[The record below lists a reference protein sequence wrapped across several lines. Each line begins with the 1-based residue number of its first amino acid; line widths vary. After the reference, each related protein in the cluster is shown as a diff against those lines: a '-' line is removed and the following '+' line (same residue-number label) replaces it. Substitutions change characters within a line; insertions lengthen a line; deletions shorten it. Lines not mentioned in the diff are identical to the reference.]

1 MEINKIIAEELRV
14 KESQVEAAIGLLDE
28 GDTVPFIARYRKEKT
43 GGLTDADLRTL
54 EERLTYLRNLDE
66 REKTVIESIDAQGKL
81 TPELKEKILKAL
93 TLSEVEDL
101 YRPYKPKRKTR
112 ANIAKEK
119 GLEPLA
125 LYLKAGKKE
134 KDLKTYAESFM
145 NKEKGVLSY
154 EDALA
159 GAKDILAEEISDN
172 ADYRAFVKDEIRTYG
187 FMTSKEIKKEEHD
200 TYGHY
205 ASFRAP
211 LPRLRPHQILA
222 MNRGE
227 KEGYLKVGLE
237 YKTDFIKRKIAKD
250 YTFNNVYFVEMNEA
264 IDDALKRLILPSV
277 ENEIRSELTEKAED
291 ESIEVFKKNL
301 KSLLMVPPL
310 KNKRVLGFDPGFR
323 TGCKY
328 AFVNENGILE
338 KVGIS
343 MITANSKATVERSKE
358 ELTELLKKN
367 PVDYIA
373 LGNGTASRESEEILR
388 DIVEK
393 NHLPEKIFIVN
404 EAGASVYSAS
414 KLGEEEFP
422 DLTVEKRSA
431 VSLARRLQDPLN
443 ELVKIDPK
451 SIGVGQYQHDMNQ
464 KKLGESLYGV
474 VESCVNEVGVDVNTA
489 SVSILSYISGI
500 SSSLAKNI
508 VAYLKE
514 NGRFEDRNELKKVK
528 LMGPKAYEQ
537 CAGFL
542 RIYGGDEELDTTA
555 IHPESY
561 IVAKDVMRLAGIDL
575 LKDGESVKS
584 EKLKSF
590 DEASYL
596 SDHPEVGKPTLDAI
610 LEEIVRPGRDIR
622 EEAKLVELNR
632 EVKDIKD
639 LKPGMILNG
648 TVRNI
653 MDFGLFVD
661 INVHKDGLVYIKEA
675 SKERV
680 DDLTSLFSVGDIVK
694 VKVLSVDPE
703 KQRISLSITQAEE
716 QGDPRRN

>member
-1 MEINKIIAEELRV
+1 MEINKIIAEELKV
-14 KESQVEAAIGLLDE
+14 KETQVEAAIGLLDE

-112 ANIAKEK
+112 ASIAKEK

-561 IVAKDVMRLAGIDL
+561 KVAKDVMRLAGIDL
-575 LKDGESVKS
+575 LKDVESVKS

-622 EEAKLVELNR
+622 EEAKIVELNR

-703 KQRISLSITQAEE
+703 KQRISLSIRQAEE
-716 QGDPRRN
+716 

>member
-1 MEINKIIAEELRV
+1 MEINKIIAEELKV
-14 KESQVEAAIGLLDE
+14 KETQVEAAIGLLDE

-66 REKTVIESIDAQGKL
+66 REKTVIESIDVQGKL

-112 ANIAKEK
+112 ASIAKEK

-343 MITANSKATVERSKE
+343 MITANSKASVERSKE

-561 IVAKDVMRLAGIDL
+561 KVAKDVMRLAGIDL

-590 DEASYL
+590 DEASIYRTIRK
-596 SDHPEVGKPTLDAI
+596 SANPRSTRFSKKSS
-610 LEEIVRPGRDIR
+610 VRD
-622 EEAKLVELNR
+622 
-632 EVKDIKD
+632 
-639 LKPGMILNG
+639 G
-648 TVRNI
+648 TSARKRKSSN
-653 MDFGLFVD
+653 
-661 INVHKDGLVYIKEA
+661 
-675 SKERV
+675 
-680 DDLTSLFSVGDIVK
+680 
-694 VKVLSVDPE
+694 
-703 KQRISLSITQAEE
+703 
-716 QGDPRRN
+716 

>member
-1 MEINKIIAEELRV
+1 
-14 KESQVEAAIGLLDE
+14 
-28 GDTVPFIARYRKEKT
+28 
-43 GGLTDADLRTL
+43 
-54 EERLTYLRNLDE
+54 
-66 REKTVIESIDAQGKL
+66 
-81 TPELKEKILKAL
+81 
-93 TLSEVEDL
+93 
-101 YRPYKPKRKTR
+101 
-112 ANIAKEK
+112 
-119 GLEPLA
+119 
-125 LYLKAGKKE
+125 
-134 KDLKTYAESFM
+134 
-145 NKEKGVLSY
+145 
-154 EDALA
+154 
-159 GAKDILAEEISDN
+159 
-172 ADYRAFVKDEIRTYG
+172 
-187 FMTSKEIKKEEHD
+187 
-200 TYGHY
+200 
-205 ASFRAP
+205 
-211 LPRLRPHQILA
+211 
-222 MNRGE
+222 
-227 KEGYLKVGLE
+227 
-237 YKTDFIKRKIAKD
+237 
-250 YTFNNVYFVEMNEA
+250 
-264 IDDALKRLILPSV
+264 
-277 ENEIRSELTEKAED
+277 
-291 ESIEVFKKNL
+291 
-301 KSLLMVPPL
+301 MVPPL

-561 IVAKDVMRLAGIDL
+561 KVAKDVMRLAGIDL

-590 DEASYL
+590 DEVSYL

-622 EEAKLVELNR
+622 EEAKIVELNR

-661 INVHKDGLVYIKEA
+661 INVHKDGLVYIREA

-703 KQRISLSITQAEE
+703 KQRISLSIRQAEE
-716 QGDPRRN
+716 

>member
-1 MEINKIIAEELRV
+1 MEINKIIAEELKV
-14 KESQVEAAIGLLDE
+14 KETQVEAAVGLLDE

-112 ANIAKEK
+112 ASIAKEK

-343 MITANSKATVERSKE
+343 MITANSKASVERSKE

-561 IVAKDVMRLAGIDL
+561 KVAKDVMRLAGIDL
-575 LKDGESVKS
+575 LKDVESVKS

-622 EEAKLVELNR
+622 EEAKIVELNR

-703 KQRISLSITQAEE
+703 KQRISLSIRQAEE
-716 QGDPRRN
+716 

>member
-1 MEINKIIAEELRV
+1 MEINKIIAEELKV
-14 KESQVEAAIGLLDE
+14 KETQVEAAIGLLDE

-66 REKTVIESIDAQGKL
+66 REKTVIESIDVQGKL

-112 ANIAKEK
+112 ASIAKEK

-343 MITANSKATVERSKE
+343 MITANSKASVERSKE

-561 IVAKDVMRLAGIDL
+561 KVAKDVMRLAGIDL

-622 EEAKLVELNR
+622 EEAKIVELNR

-703 KQRISLSITQAEE
+703 KQRISLSIRQADE
-716 QGDPRRN
+716 

>member
-1 MEINKIIAEELRV
+1 MEINKIIAEELKV
-14 KESQVEAAIGLLDE
+14 KETQVEAAIGLLDE

-112 ANIAKEK
+112 ASIAKEK

-500 SSSLAKNI
+500 PSSLAKNI

-561 IVAKDVMRLAGIDL
+561 KVAKDVMRLAGIDL
-575 LKDGESVKS
+575 LKDVESVKS

-622 EEAKLVELNR
+622 EEAKIVELNR

-703 KQRISLSITQAEE
+703 KQRISLSIRRAEE
-716 QGDPRRN
+716 

>member
-1 MEINKIIAEELRV
+1 MEINKIIAEELKV
-14 KESQVEAAIGLLDE
+14 KETQVEAAIGLLDE

-112 ANIAKEK
+112 ASIAKEK

-561 IVAKDVMRLAGIDL
+561 KVAKDVMRLAGIDL
-575 LKDGESVKS
+575 LKDVESVKS

-622 EEAKLVELNR
+622 EEAKIVELNR

-703 KQRISLSITQAEE
+703 KQRISLSIRRAEE
-716 QGDPRRN
+716 